1 MLGLIASSL
10 QREDGESQV
19 QRECIGGEQRECEG
33 ALIPAELLIN
43 ICVTRSEGK
52 RERLPKITQVMNLV
66 LWYVHGKIGSSLIL

>member
-43 ICVTRSEGK
+43 ICVTHSEGK
-52 RERLPKITQVMNLV
+52 SHKDCPKL
-66 LWYVHGKIGSSLIL
+66 LKL